1 MNTNYLHF
9 FITCSFV
16 LFFNNIMSQ
25 NLDSL
30 NNQYYKN
37 KLFKIDTII
46 NKKIDNNKLKY
57 LSLLPNVSLGQNPIN
72 GNFTINIG
80 ISLSSYINYLQQKE
94 NIKIQSEI
102 LKSRMYDQAYNE
114 FLNNQNK
121 IELLELDKIKI
132 KHTAEI
138 IEIWT
143 KKKQIIDNQYKNNE
157 ITLDDYLSFSENYI
171 NKIHTL
177 DYLNSQNNIKIN
189 NLLNFLQDE
198 K

>member
-1 MNTNYLHF
+1 
-9 FITCSFV
+9 
-16 LFFNNIMSQ
+16 MSQ